1 MDTKSLS
8 PPHGRLIRKSF
19 SALNTGKEAT
29 KSINTLINTWV
40 SSHRSVTKLVNSLLF
55 LTLIPHSRQGPANN
69 AHTFSKK
76 KLEYFSPCSNEVVF
90 VAAT

>member
-1 MDTKSLS
+1 MDTKSLP
-8 PPHGRLIRKSF
+8 PPHGRLIHKSF

-29 KSINTLINTWV
+29 KSINTWV
-40 SSHRSVTKLVNSLLF
+40 SSHRSVIKLVNSLLF